1 MVKTKTILLNVI
13 PHEKHPCCLIKS
25 TYRGSPRS
33 YKAKLGSRQGG
44 GNILFFKSYLYT
56 Y

>member
-1 MVKTKTILLNVI
+1 MVKTKTIILNVI

-25 TYRGSPRS
+25 TYCSSSRS

-44 GNILFFKSYLYT
+44 GNTLFFKAC
-56 Y
+56 